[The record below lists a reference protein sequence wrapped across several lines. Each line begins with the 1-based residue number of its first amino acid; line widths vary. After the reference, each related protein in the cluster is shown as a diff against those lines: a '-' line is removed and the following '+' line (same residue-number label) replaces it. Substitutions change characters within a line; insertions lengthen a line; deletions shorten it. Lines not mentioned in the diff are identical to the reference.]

1 MRLPSV
7 TERRFPIKTDAG
19 TLLYPGLDCLR
30 ESALQSASRLSF
42 LSLGDF
48 LNNLVPSNPFLQ
60 IQFQMPEKTEH
71 HPLHPL
77 KAGYTIHSVENIA
90 PRNGFNL

>member
-7 TERRFPIKTDAG
+7 AERRFPFKTDAG

-30 ESALQSASRLSF
+30 RVRTAIRFAPVIF
-42 LSLGDF
+42 SLGDF
-48 LNNLVPSNPFLQ
+48 LNNLAPPNPFLQ
-60 IQFQMPEKTEH
+60 IQFQLVEKIEQ

>member
-30 ESALQSASRLSF
+30 RVRTAIRFAPVIF
-42 LSLGDF
+42 SLGDF
-48 LNNLVPSNPFLQ
+48 LNNLEPPNPFLQ
-60 IQFQMPEKTEH
+60 LQFQGLVYKP
-71 HPLHPL
+71 HPLHSL

>member
-1 MRLPSV
+1 MRLPFV
-7 TERRFPIKTDAG
+7 TDRRFPIKTDAG

-48 LNNLVPSNPFLQ
+48 LNNLAPPNPFLQ
-60 IQFQMPEKTEH
+60 IQFQTTDRFGRY
-71 HPLHPL
+71 PLHPL